1 MPVPASGPATAADRA
16 HAEIRRRIA
25 DGELPPG
32 TLLSENEL
40 AASLSVS
47 RTPVRAALARLRD
60 EGWITVLPQ
69 RGALV
74 RALSETDVRE
84 AAQVRHA
91 LESAAI
97 RAVDPAER
105 AALVTRLGVAL
116 DEQADALATRDFAR
130 FVELG
135 TAFHRAFVVAA
146 GNELMLSLYDRLQDR
161 QALSIIRSRPRIQ
174 RDPAGVLDD
183 HRTLLRHVAAGDWAA
198 FADHL
203 QSHQVHWHDESAVR
217 S

>member
-1 MPVPASGPATAADRA
+1 MPVPAPGPVSAADRA
-16 HAEIRRRIA
+16 HVEIRRRIA

-74 RALSETDVRE
+74 RALSETDLRE

-91 LESAAI
+91 LECAGV
-97 RAVDPAER
+97 RAVDPADR
-105 AALVTRLGVAL
+105 SALVDRLRAAL
-116 DEQADALATRDFAR
+116 DEQADALADRDFTR
-130 FVELG
+130 FVGLG
-135 TAFHRAFVVAA
+135 TAFHRTFAAAA

-161 QALSIIRSRPRIQ
+161 QALSIIRSRTRIQ
-174 RDPAGVLDD
+174 RDPVGVLDD
-183 HRTLLRHVAAGDWAA
+183 HRTLLRHLAAGDWAA

-203 QSHQVHWHDESAVR
+203 QSHQVRWDDESTVYP
-217 S
+217 